1 MPTIFTEGGFRFMI
15 YLDDHLPAHVHA
27 IGADCMIRIGLEPL
41 EVLSSVGAKATDV
54 RRATEIAQRRREE
67 LLAAWRRHHE

>member
-27 IGADCMIRIGLEPL
+27 IGAGCMVRIGLEPL
-41 EVLSSVGAKATDV
+41 EVLSAVGAKVHDLRHAMG
-54 RRATEIAQRRREE
+54 IAERRREE
-67 LLAAWRRHHE
+67 LLAAWRRHHG